1 MVENYNF
8 DKKSIRIIK
17 GASSNLKE
25 LAKDCVCFANAYGG
39 EIHIGIEDNENEPPP
54 NQKIPNSLIQKILK
68 TIPSLTVN
76 VAISAKKS
84 IAKNGGEFIIVTV
97 YRSSQTIA
105 STSDGRYYIRVS
117 DECKPVLPDEM
128 ARLASDKNAFIWE
141 EKVVRKI
148 HYSDADAKKLKDFF
162 KAIRTSERVSK
173 FVKEKTDEE
182 LLEYYTLTENNYL
195 TNLGILWLGNR
206 EQRKRLHYAP
216 SVQLIKYDNL
226 ENKIFKKVWDD
237 FEKNPQELLED
248 IVNNTP
254 DWNEYIEIS
263 DGIFRK
269 NIYNYDPEVIRELLA
284 NAFAHRNYSMKGD
297 IFINIY
303 PDHIEIHSPGLLP
316 IGVTP
321 KNILYKSVQRNYHLS
336 KLFYDLRLMEKEG
349 SGYDKVYE
357 ILLANAKKPPIVE
370 EGDDRVVV
378 SIFKNIISKKVLMLM
393 KNITEQY
400 QLKQK
405 ETIILGIIAQAEN
418 IQATTLSEILNI
430 DKANGIQRWL
440 GRLLDLNIVLSK
452 GKTKGKIYYVN
463 PDFLRKEKYDTK
475 TTLKRIEPHRLKEL
489 IIADLNDY
497 PNSSISDI
505 HKRIGLEINQRTL
518 RNKILELV
526 EEGLVEKKG
535 TNRWTKYYIGKKA

>member
-1 MVENYNF
+1 
-8 DKKSIRIIK
+8 
-17 GASSNLKE
+17 
-25 LAKDCVCFANAYGG
+25 
-39 EIHIGIEDNENEPPP
+39 
-54 NQKIPNSLIQKILK
+54 
-68 TIPSLTVN
+68 
-76 VAISAKKS
+76 
-84 IAKNGGEFIIVTV
+84 
-97 YRSSQTIA
+97 
-105 STSDGRYYIRVS
+105 
-117 DECKPVLPDEM
+117 M

-216 SVQLIKYDNL
+216 PVQLIKYDNL